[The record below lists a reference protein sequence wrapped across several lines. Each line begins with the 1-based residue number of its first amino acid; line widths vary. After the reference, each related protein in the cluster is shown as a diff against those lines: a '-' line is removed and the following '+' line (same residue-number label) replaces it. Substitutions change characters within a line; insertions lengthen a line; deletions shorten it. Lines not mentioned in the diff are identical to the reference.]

1 MFIVSLLISMFSLQ
15 CSCTHLQLDGHTD
28 TEADS
33 RPLAYFLS
41 VWGLNCFTGF
51 STAQRNDG
59 DGDDDDD
66 DDDGLK
72 SGEGGMDRMRMRMAD
87 GWVMQPRRWVNGLQL
102 VHVSLCLGPLVVLS
116 SFCCTFY
123 QRFNVQF
130 NIMTPLCI
138 KCPMHEDWGWR
149 SRRSWQVERLCERAH
164 TFYGAIEGWQG
175 CGAVLGILK
184 PST

>member
-33 RPLAYFLS
+33 RPLAYILS

-72 SGEGGMDRMRMRMAD
+72 SGEGDGQDED
-87 GWVMQPRRWVNGLQL
+87 GWWLGYATKA
-102 VHVSLCLGPLVVLS
+102 VS
-116 SFCCTFY
+116 
-123 QRFNVQF
+123 QW
-130 NIMTPLCI
+130 TPT
-138 KCPMHEDWGWR
+138 R
-149 SRRSWQVERLCERAH
+149 SRFTLPWPAGRP
-164 TFYGAIEGWQG
+164 F
-175 CGAVLGILK
+175 VLLLHIL
-184 PST
+184 SAL